1 MIKRERGW
9 ALDECGKDVWSEVMT
24 PNGKL
29 YEWLAFLSQSSPNHA
44 RYMNNIAG
52 KTQISKPP
60 QFCGGIL
67 ADPMGL
73 GKSLSMISLIAN
85 DSSNTSQDMSEE
97 LKDMNRY
104 ESYHFT
110 SATLLIVPPPCE

>member
-1 MIKRERGW
+1 
-9 ALDECGKDVWSEVMT
+9 
-24 PNGKL
+24 
-29 YEWLAFLSQSSPNHA
+29 
-44 RYMNNIAG
+44 MNNIAR
-52 KTQISKPP
+52 KAQISKPP

-85 DSSNTSQDMSEE
+85 DSSNTSQDMPEE

-110 SATLLIVPPPCE
+110 SATLLIVPPSCEYSFTFAAVRDLMFSTVISTWEDQFKK